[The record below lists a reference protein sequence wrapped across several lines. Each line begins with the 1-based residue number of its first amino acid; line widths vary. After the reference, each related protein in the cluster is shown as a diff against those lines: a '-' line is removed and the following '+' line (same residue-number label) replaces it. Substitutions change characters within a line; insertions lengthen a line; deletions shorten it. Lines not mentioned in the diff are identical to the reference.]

1 MFCFVFLFKVVNIFL
16 VVVYFLSYVN
26 DLKIFLSE
34 YRIVYF
40 SYFFFVDFYVEAFFI
55 YKMFVRDVIIFL
67 GLKYV
72 YIFIIF
78 SIYF

>member
-40 SYFFFVDFYVEAFFI
+40 SYFFFVDFYVEVFFI